1 MKTLSILTVALL
13 LGLSGTVMAADS
25 GENHQDDTNSTG
37 ANPYMTFSAPTHR
50 AGGYEARAQYPA
62 PHHVVKPHVKK

>member
-1 MKTLSILTVALL
+1 
-13 LGLSGTVMAADS
+13 
-25 GENHQDDTNSTG
+25 
-37 ANPYMTFSAPTHR
+37 MTFSAPTNR